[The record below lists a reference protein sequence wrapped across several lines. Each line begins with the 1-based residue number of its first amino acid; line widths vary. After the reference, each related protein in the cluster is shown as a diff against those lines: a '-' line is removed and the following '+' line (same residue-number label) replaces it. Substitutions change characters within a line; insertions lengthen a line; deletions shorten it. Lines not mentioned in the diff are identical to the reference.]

1 MEPYSMNGAENN
13 YQNNLKRPIEDSYQA
28 GVTSQSNPMMYN
40 DGGPP
45 EAKRAVPES
54 FCQEANPGLTTEDFP
69 VPDNMV
75 GLIIGRG
82 GDQITK
88 IQADTGCRVAVVPQP
103 TGQSHRPC
111 TLTGTPEQIALAK
124 DKLTEIISRGQ
135 TKVEPQTT
143 HSEDFGGH
151 PAPSANELMNQN
163 VAATAAIDGNTIE
176 EIVIPHD
183 KCGIV
188 IGKNGNTLRN
198 LRSQFGCSVNLDST
212 VDSGG
217 AKPLRIAGPPDK
229 VNLVVAEVHKMMA
242 AKENISHTKVP
253 PGQDQV
259 TFMIP
264 KVSVGVV
271 IGKSGE
277 TINRIQEQT
286 LTRIQ
291 FVPDDP
297 KITDRGCYIIGPQE
311 GCLEAQREV
320 LEIVKKKMEEVG
332 NAKSMMPKLVF
343 DGKRYVKQDQLGGDA
358 GSMGEQQVD
367 YPVPANRAGVVI
379 GKGGETINQIKEKSG
394 AFVQINK
401 TPPQDHPDW
410 KYFTIRGNSNQI
422 AHAQKLIQEKVGGP
436 APPGAAI
443 SNSPQTGGYQYQ
455 NGGGGSS
462 GGGYGGGQQG
472 GQSYGGQQGGYGQS
486 GAPQQDYSAAWAQ
499 YYAQMGQQQTQQ
511 AQPTQDYS
519 KAWEEYFK
527 KTGQTPQQ
535 YQAMQ
540 QQQSQQQAPQQAAA
554 AAPQQA
560 AAPGQGAGAAG
571 GQDYSAQWAEY
582 YRKLAE
588 YHKTQPK

>member
-1 MEPYSMNGAENN
+1 MQEQF
-13 YQNNLKRPIEDSYQA
+13 QNNALKRPME
-28 GVTSQSNPMMYN
+28 GNT
-40 DGGPP
+40 GGPP
-45 EAKRAVPES
+45 EAKRSVPDNS
-54 FCQEANPGLTTEDFP
+54 FTDVNGTELTTEEYP

-103 TGQSHRPC
+103 TGSVTRPC
-111 TLTGTPEQIALAK
+111 TLTGTQEQIAAAK
-124 DKLTEIISRGQ
+124 EKLNEIISRGQ
-135 TKVEPQTT
+135 VVKSDPVPAGE
-143 HSEDFGGH
+143 FNGY

-163 VAATAAIDGNTIE
+163 VAATAAVDGNVME

-212 VDSGG
+212 VDSGQ

-277 TINRIQEQT
+277 TINRIQEATQ
-286 LTRIQ
+286 TRIQ

-297 KITDRGCYIIGPQE
+297 KITDRGCYIIGPTD
-311 GCLEAQREV
+311 GCLKAQEEV
-320 LEIVKKKMEEVG
+320 LEIVKKKMEEVNST
-332 NAKSMMPKLVF
+332 NAPMPKLVF
-343 DGKRYVKQDQLGGDA
+343 DGKRYVKGDGNGHMGGGGGGGA
-358 GSMGEQQVD
+358 EQQVD
-367 YPVPANRAGVVI
+367 YPVPSNRAGVVI

-401 TPPQDHPDW
+401 TPPQEHPDW
-410 KYFTIRGNSNQI
+410 KYFTIRGNQQQI

-443 SNSPQTGGYQYQ
+443 SSPSSGNYSYNQYQGQPQQQQYGQYQ
-455 NGGGGSS
+455 NNQS
-462 GGGYGGGQQG
+462 QG
-472 GQSYGGQQGGYGQS
+472 GQ
-486 GAPQQDYSAAWAQ
+486 PDYSAAWAQ
-499 YYAQMGQQQTQQ
+499 YYAQMGQQQQQQTQSPNQQ
-511 AQPTQDYS
+511 AAPTQDYS

-527 KTGQTPQQ
+527 RTGQH
-535 YQAMQ
+535 A
-540 QQQSQQQAPQQAAA
+540 QAAA
-554 AAPQQA
+554 VAAQSGGGSAAPA
-560 AAPGQGAGAAG
+560 AATSAPAKTEPGATNSPAAG
-571 GQDYSAQWAEY
+571 GAQPDYSAQWAEY

-588 YHKTQPK
+588 YNRANGGVQQ

>member
-1 MEPYSMNGAENN
+1 MEGQLDQA
-13 YQNNLKRPIEDSYQA
+13 YQNQFD
-28 GVTSQSNPMMYN
+28 
-40 DGGPP
+40 GPP
-45 EAKRAVPES
+45 EAKRSVPDTNS
-54 FCQEANPGLTTEDFP
+54 SSATFTDVNGQELTTEEYP

-103 TGQSHRPC
+103 TGSVTRPC
-111 TLTGTPEQIALAK
+111 TLTGTTEQILAAK
-124 DKLTEIISRGQ
+124 EKLNDIISRGQ
-135 TKVEPQTT
+135 VKVTETG
-143 HSEDFGGH
+143 DFNGY

-163 VAATAAIDGNTIE
+163 VAATASQEGNVME

-212 VDSGG
+212 VNSGE
-217 AKPLRIAGPPDK
+217 AKPLRIAGPPEK

-277 TINRIQEQT
+277 TINRIQEATQ
-286 LTRIQ
+286 TRIQ

-297 KITDRGCYIIGPQE
+297 KITDRGCYIIGPKE
-311 GCLEAQREV
+311 GCLKAQEEV
-320 LEIVKKKMEEVG
+320 LEIVKKKMEEVNST
-332 NAKSMMPKLVF
+332 NAPMPKLVF
-343 DGKRYVKQDQLGGDA
+343 DGKRYVKGDNAQMGGGA
-358 GSMGEQQVD
+358 EQQVD
-367 YPVPANRAGVVI
+367 YPVPSNRAGVVI

-401 TPPQDHPDW
+401 NPPQEHPDW
-410 KYFTIRGNSNQI
+410 KYFTIRGNQNQI

-443 SNSPQTGGYQYQ
+443 SNSPSTGGY
-455 NGGGGSS
+455 
-462 GGGYGGGQQG
+462 
-472 GQSYGGQQGGYGQS
+472 SYAGYGQQPQAGYGQYSQSQSNQS
-486 GAPQQDYSAAWAQ
+486 GQPDYSAAWAQ
-499 YYAQMGQQQTQQ
+499 YYAQLSQQQGQQTQNTSGG
-511 AQPTQDYS
+511 QPQQDYS

-527 KTGQTPQQ
+527 RTGQHAQAAAVAQQ
-535 YQAMQ
+535 TAQQSPAQ
-540 QQQSQQQAPQQAAA
+540 QQQQQQQQPATTKTE
-554 AAPQQA
+554 
-560 AAPGQGAGAAG
+560 PGATNG
-571 GQDYSAQWAEY
+571 GSQPDYSAQWAEY

-588 YHKTQPK
+588 YQKANGGQQ

>member
-1 MEPYSMNGAENN
+1 MGTH
-13 YQNNLKRPIEDSYQA
+13 PIFESDFDCLTA
-28 GVTSQSNPMMYN
+28 AKEKLN
-40 DGGPP
+40 D
-45 EAKRAVPES
+45 
-54 FCQEANPGLTTEDFP
+54 
-69 VPDNMV
+69 
-75 GLIIGRG
+75 
-82 GDQITK
+82 
-88 IQADTGCRVAVVPQP
+88 
-103 TGQSHRPC
+103 
-111 TLTGTPEQIALAK
+111 
-124 DKLTEIISRGQ
+124 IISRGQ
-135 TKVEPQTT
+135 VKVTETG
-143 HSEDFGGH
+143 DFNGY

-163 VAATAAIDGNTIE
+163 VAATASQEGNVME

-212 VDSGG
+212 VDSGQ

-277 TINRIQEQT
+277 TINRIQEATQ
-286 LTRIQ
+286 TRIQ

-297 KITDRGCYIIGPQE
+297 KITDRGCYIIGPKE
-311 GCLEAQREV
+311 GCLKAQEEV
-320 LEIVKKKMEEVG
+320 LEIVKKKMEEVNST
-332 NAKSMMPKLVF
+332 NAPMPKLVF
-343 DGKRYVKQDQLGGDA
+343 DGKRYVKGDNAQMGGGA
-358 GSMGEQQVD
+358 EQQVD
-367 YPVPANRAGVVI
+367 YPVPSNRAGVVI

-401 TPPQDHPDW
+401 TPPQEHPDW
-410 KYFTIRGNSNQI
+410 KYFTIRGNQQQI

-443 SNSPQTGGYQYQ
+443 SSPSSGNYSYNQYQGQPQQQQYGQYQ
-455 NGGGGSS
+455 NNQS
-462 GGGYGGGQQG
+462 QG
-472 GQSYGGQQGGYGQS
+472 GQ
-486 GAPQQDYSAAWAQ
+486 PDYSAAWAQ
-499 YYAQMGQQQTQQ
+499 YYAQMGQQQQQQTQSPNQQ
-511 AQPTQDYS
+511 AAPTQDYS

-527 KTGQTPQQ
+527 RTGQH
-535 YQAMQ
+535 A
-540 QQQSQQQAPQQAAA
+540 QAAA
-554 AAPQQA
+554 VAAQSGGGSAAPA
-560 AAPGQGAGAAG
+560 AATSAPAKTEPGATNSPAAG
-571 GQDYSAQWAEY
+571 GAQPDYSAQWAEY

-588 YHKTQPK
+588 YNRANGGVQQ

>member
-1 MEPYSMNGAENN
+1 MG
-13 YQNNLKRPIEDSYQA
+13 
-28 GVTSQSNPMMYN
+28 
-40 DGGPP
+40 
-45 EAKRAVPES
+45 
-54 FCQEANPGLTTEDFP
+54 DF
-69 VPDNMV
+69 N
-75 GLIIGRG
+75 
-82 GDQITK
+82 
-88 IQADTGCRVAVVPQP
+88 
-103 TGQSHRPC
+103 
-111 TLTGTPEQIALAK
+111 
-124 DKLTEIISRGQ
+124 
-135 TKVEPQTT
+135 
-143 HSEDFGGH
+143 GH

-163 VAATAAIDGNTIE
+163 VAATAAIDGNVME
-176 EIVIPHD
+176 EIIIPHD

-212 VDSGG
+212 VNSGE

-271 IGKSGE
+271 IGKAGE

-286 LTRIQ
+286 QTRIQ

-297 KITDRGCYIIGPQE
+297 KITDRGCYIIGPKE

-332 NAKSMMPKLVF
+332 SSKTNMPKLVF
-343 DGKRYVKQDQLGGDA
+343 DGKRYVKQEQANSSGY
-358 GSMGEQQVD
+358 GEQQVD

-410 KYFTIRGNSNQI
+410 KYFTIRGNHSQI

-443 SNSPQTGGYQYQ
+443 SASP
-455 NGGGGSS
+455 SS
-462 GGGYGGGQQG
+462 GGGYSYQS
-472 GQSYGGQQGGYGQS
+472 QSYGSQQGHYGQYPGQS
-486 GAPQQDYSAAWAQ
+486 GQQQQDYSQAWAQ
-499 YYAQMGQQQTQQ
+499 YYAQQQQSQSQQ
-511 AQPTQDYS
+511 SSAAAPAQDYS
-519 KAWEEYFK
+519 KAWEEYFRR
-527 KTGQTPQQ
+527 TGQHAQAASIANQQGTTKTEPSSNGPSSQQSTPQSS
-535 YQAMQ
+535 
-540 QQQSQQQAPQQAAA
+540 SQ
-554 AAPQQA
+554 
-560 AAPGQGAGAAG
+560 GG

-588 YHKTQPK
+588 YQKANGGASGQGNPGY